1 MKILV
6 LCGGSSPERNISIKC
21 GSRVCRA
28 LRENGHNAVL
38 LDVMSGVNPDIF
50 ERSAGEYDLE
60 ADVERF
66 RAMNEDIFK
75 GFQNDTITE
84 FVGKGLLDA
93 AKKADVVFPVT
104 HGVNGEDGKLQALLE
119 LYGIKYTGAGIL
131 SSAISMNK
139 TMSRL
144 TVSSSGV
151 PVADGITIS
160 REDYEADP
168 SKYTLSELGLG
179 GRVIVKPES
188 GGSSIGTTDAS
199 NEEGFR
205 MSLKEAFT
213 YDEYVVV
220 ERFIE
225 GREFSVGVIGK
236 KSYPVV
242 EISVPAGEFYDYKNK
257 YGNVAIET
265 VPADIPEE
273 KAIEIRALA
282 ELAAK
287 ALRID
292 SYCRIDFMMDNQ
304 GKVYFL
310 EVNNLPGMTPTSL
323 IGKSAAAVGLSF
335 SELCETVIRL
345 VPERR

>member
-1 MKILV
+1 M
-6 LCGGSSPERNISIKC
+6 
-21 GSRVCRA
+21 
-28 LRENGHNAVL
+28 
-38 LDVMSGVNPDIF
+38 
-50 ERSAGEYDLE
+50 
-60 ADVERF
+60 
-66 RAMNEDIFK
+66 
-75 GFQNDTITE
+75 
-84 FVGKGLLDA
+84 
-93 AKKADVVFPVT
+93 
-104 HGVNGEDGKLQALLE
+104 
-119 LYGIKYTGAGIL
+119 
-131 SSAISMNK
+131 
-139 TMSRL
+139 
-144 TVSSSGV
+144 
-151 PVADGITIS
+151 
-160 REDYEADP
+160 
-168 SKYTLSELGLG
+168 
-179 GRVIVKPES
+179 
-188 GGSSIGTTDAS
+188 
-199 NEEGFR
+199 
-205 MSLKEAFT
+205 
-213 YDEYVVV
+213 

-225 GREFSVGVIGK
+225 GREFSVGVVGK